1 MDVRGPCTPRN
12 FRSHTSTGPR
22 PVVLKLGSGGTAR
35 LESPKGICFSLKNKK
50 TGTTGETIWGFQE
63 GGTSSFRLFLLAAR
77 CCPGRTTTQAQLPRR
92 RWNRPPN
99 PTPFFSSSSGL
110 EAGQGEGGGAPSHT
124 DFVMRTQLIESPPM
138 PPNLHCPQSRASPL
152 PATARP
158 SQYNQSPYTGRRRQ
172 SHGQTDRQT
181 RDKHRAEHTQ
191 SRDVPAAPPQV
202 SQSLGKEGGLSE

>member
-50 TGTTGETIWGFQE
+50 TGGRQERQYGASRREEQTPSGSFSWPPGAAQVGPPPRPSYLE
-63 GGTSSFRLFLLAAR
+63 GGGTGPPTLPHSFPALLAWR
-77 CCPGRTTTQAQLPRR
+77 RGR
-92 RWNRPPN
+92 
-99 PTPFFSSSSGL
+99 
-110 EAGQGEGGGAPSHT
+110 EGGGAPSHT

-152 PATARP
+152 PPTAPP

-172 SHGQTDRQT
+172 SHGQTDRHETSTELGTLSPEMSQ
-181 RDKHRAEHTQ
+181 
-191 SRDVPAAPPQV
+191 PP
-202 SQSLGKEGGLSE
+202 LPRFLIP